1 MHDTIDA
8 DGAPAASMEMPR
20 YVSHK
25 KVWAL
30 EIATINRT
38 VPGKVTL
45 SFVDKGYAPLTFD
58 EADPM
63 FVRYSPIQRDFYV
76 VYNDGYKSLS
86 PQRRSLKATRA
97 PPDPQRHRRFF
108 PPG

>member
-1 MHDTIDA
+1 MS
-8 DGAPAASMEMPR
+8 DGASTEMPR

-45 SFVDKGYAPLTFD
+45 SFVDKGYAPITF
-58 EADPM
+58 EETDPM
-63 FVRYSPIQRDFYV
+63 LVRYSPLQRDFYV
-76 VYNDGYKSLS
+76 VYKDGYQSLS
-86 PQRRSLKATRA
+86 PRKAFIEGYTRET
-97 PPDPQRHRRFF
+97 
-108 PPG
+108 

>member
-1 MHDTIDA
+1 MHDGIDEA
-8 DGAPAASMEMPR
+8 GAPAAAMEMPR

-45 SFVDKGYAPLTFD
+45 AFAEKGYAPLTFD
-58 EADPM
+58 QADPM
-63 FVRYSPIQRDFYV
+63 LARYSPIQRDYYV
-76 VYNDGYKSLS
+76 VYADGYKSLS
-86 PQRRSLKATRA
+86 PRKAFVEGYTRETSQTKG
-97 PPDPQRHRRFF
+97 D
-108 PPG
+108 

>member
-1 MHDTIDA
+1 METEMQE
-8 DGAPAASMEMPR
+8 GNNAPETEMPR

-45 SFVDKGYAPLTFD
+45 SFVDKGYAPITFD
-58 EADPM
+58 EADPL
-63 FVRYSPIQRDFYV
+63 FARYSPIQRDFYV
-76 VYNDGYKSLS
+76 VYGDGYKSLS
-86 PQRRSLKATRA
+86 PRKAFVEGYTRA
-97 PPDPQRHRRFF
+97 
-108 PPG
+108 